1 MLHATRVDEEGD
13 QAAQPTPSNRQV
25 TGGAPSFPL
34 TRDGGF
40 WRTRRPPW
48 HALRLSRG
56 GGGERAWPFAHAHA
70 SPPRG
75 HCEGHVPSSR
85 RDCPPAA
92 LPPRPRLTGACG
104 TWPPGEP
111 RTVPWG
117 EGRPCGQEG
126 PPGTVPSRDCVA
138 PALVPPAR
146 GARGADVAPS
156 RTPASMGLAPGR
168 WDKSHKLTRTRRR
181 PCMRVT
187 KPHKRHAFPW
197 PVRHRTEPPDQTPR
211 PCAAVR
217 PQAQVPAGR

>member
-1 MLHATRVDEEGD
+1 MFPSWCTRQLRRGVLHATRVDEEGD

-34 TRDGGF
+34 TRDGGS

-56 GGGERAWPFAHAHA
+56 GGGERAWPLAHAHA

-75 HCEGHVPSSR
+75 HCEGHVSSSR

-126 PPGTVPSRDCVA
+126 PPGTVPSRVWHLLWC
-138 PALVPPAR
+138 PLHEGLEGQMWYPPGLPPAWAWR
-146 GARGADVAPS
+146 QGGGTS
-156 RTPASMGLAPGR
+156 HTNSLAPGGDR
-168 WDKSHKLTRTRRR
+168 A
-181 PCMRVT
+181 C
-187 KPHKRHAFPW
+187 
-197 PVRHRTEPPDQTPR
+197 
-211 PCAAVR
+211 
-217 PQAQVPAGR
+217 G